1 LKDQAFYYFSM
12 ISSPYF
18 IQRNTKNRNFF
29 QKFIGGDL
37 KENIFFT
44 AIPLRG
50 TLKRKGLKT
59 S

>member
-1 LKDQAFYYFSM
+1 M